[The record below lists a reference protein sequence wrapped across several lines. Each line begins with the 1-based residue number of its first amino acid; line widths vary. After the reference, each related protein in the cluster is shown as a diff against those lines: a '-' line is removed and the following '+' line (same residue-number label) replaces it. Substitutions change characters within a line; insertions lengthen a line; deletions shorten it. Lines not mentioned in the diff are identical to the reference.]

1 MNQSN
6 LCELTCENLA
16 AEVHHT
22 PTPVLVYFWAQWCS
36 SCKKLQ
42 PIWDELV
49 DQYGGRLKFARVDID
64 GEPGLAAEYGIRAT
78 PTLVLVRQ
86 QQIIDRFVGVRS
98 KRDLVE
104 SFERLV
110 G

>member
-1 MNQSN
+1 MNRSN
-6 LCELTCENLA
+6 LSELTSENFA

-22 PTPVLVYFWAQWCS
+22 PSPVLVYFWAQWCS

-42 PIWDELV
+42 PIWDELAE
-49 DQYGGRLKFARVDID
+49 QYGGRLKFVRVDID
-64 GEPGLAAEYGIRAT
+64 GEPQLAAEYGIRST

-98 KRDLVE
+98 MRDLEESVE
-104 SFERLV
+104 RV
-110 G
+110 VR